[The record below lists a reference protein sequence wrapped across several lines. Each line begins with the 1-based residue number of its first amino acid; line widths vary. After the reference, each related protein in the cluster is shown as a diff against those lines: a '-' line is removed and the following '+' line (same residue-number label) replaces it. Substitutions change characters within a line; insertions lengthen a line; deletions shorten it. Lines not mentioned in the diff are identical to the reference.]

1 MGQIQNSSKVRII
14 NIMNN
19 KDFID
24 AYKSEEKIISDYYKF
39 KDKNGNVFD
48 ITGIVNPL
56 QIDNRQLMAPTDN

>member
-1 MGQIQNSSKVRII
+1 
-14 NIMNN
+14 MNN